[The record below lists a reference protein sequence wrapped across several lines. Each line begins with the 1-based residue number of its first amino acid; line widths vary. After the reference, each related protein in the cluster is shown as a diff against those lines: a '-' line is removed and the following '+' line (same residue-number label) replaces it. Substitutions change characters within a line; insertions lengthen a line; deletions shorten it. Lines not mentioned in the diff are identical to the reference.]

1 MNTSLLL
8 QAAYIDGAW
17 LQAQD
22 TVAVDNPAT
31 GDIIGHVPNLG
42 TAAAEQAV
50 SAAHAALAPWQNLTA
65 QQRAD
70 VLLRWYDLML
80 KHADELA
87 ELMTLEQG
95 KPLSE
100 ALGEVKYAASFVQW
114 FAEEGKRVYGDVIP
128 SPSPDKQLLV
138 SKEAIGV
145 VAAITPWNFPLA
157 MITRKAAPE
166 LAAGCTMVLKPAN
179 ETPFSALAL
188 AKLAEEAGIPKGV
201 LNVVTG
207 DAVAIGSVLTSHPEV
222 RKLTFTG
229 STPVG
234 RLLMQQCASTV
245 KKMSLELGG
254 NAPFVVFADADIDKA
269 VQGAVFAKF
278 RNAGQTCVCA
288 NRFYIERSVYAEF
301 AEKFAQAVAALQV
314 GNGMDTGVNIGPL
327 INHKAVSKVETLL
340 QDALNKG
347 AQVLTGGKAHA
358 LGGNFFEPTVLSD
371 VHADMALVTD
381 EIFGPVAPLIAFD
394 SEDEVIFAANNT
406 IYGLAAYLYSENLS
420 RIMRVSRQLEY
431 GMVGIN
437 TSAISNEVVPFG
449 GVKQSGLGREG
460 SKYGIED
467 FMETKYLCIAV

>member
-17 LQAQD
+17 LQAED

-42 TAAAEQAV
+42 AAAAEQAV
-50 SAAHAALAPWQNLTA
+50 SAAHAALAPWQKFTA

-157 MITRKAAPE
+157 MITRKAAPA

-188 AKLAEEAGIPKGV
+188 AKLAEQAGIPKGV

-234 RLLMQQCASTV
+234 RLL
-245 KKMSLELGG
+245 LHL
-254 NAPFVVFADADIDKA
+254 
-269 VQGAVFAKF
+269 
-278 RNAGQTCVCA
+278 
-288 NRFYIERSVYAEF
+288 
-301 AEKFAQAVAALQV
+301 
-314 GNGMDTGVNIGPL
+314 
-327 INHKAVSKVETLL
+327 
-340 QDALNKG
+340 
-347 AQVLTGGKAHA
+347 
-358 LGGNFFEPTVLSD
+358 
-371 VHADMALVTD
+371 
-381 EIFGPVAPLIAFD
+381 
-394 SEDEVIFAANNT
+394 
-406 IYGLAAYLYSENLS
+406 
-420 RIMRVSRQLEY
+420 
-431 GMVGIN
+431 
-437 TSAISNEVVPFG
+437 
-449 GVKQSGLGREG
+449 
-460 SKYGIED
+460 
-467 FMETKYLCIAV
+467 

>member
-8 QAAYIDGAW
+8 QAAYINGEWIAAD
-17 LQAQD
+17 D
-22 TVAVDNPAT
+22 SVAVDNPAT
-31 GDIIGHVPNLG
+31 GAIIGSVPNLG
-42 TAAAEQAV
+42 AVATEQAV
-50 SAAHAALAPWQNLTA
+50 TAAHAALAPWQALTA

-70 VLLRWYDLML
+70 ILLRWYQLML
-80 KHADELA
+80 EHADDLA
-87 ELMTLEQG
+87 ALMTLEQG
-95 KPLSE
+95 KPLAE
-100 ALGEVKYAASFVQW
+100 ALGEVKYAASFMQW
-114 FAEEGKRVYGDVIP
+114 FAEEGKRLYGDVIP

-157 MITRKAAPE
+157 MITRKAAPA

-188 AKLAEEAGIPKGV
+188 AKLAEQAGIPAGV

-234 RLLMQQCASTV
+234 RLLMQQCAATV

-254 NAPFVVFADADIDKA
+254 NAPFIVFDDADLDKA

-288 NRFYIERSVYAEF
+288 NRFYIHRSVYAEF
-301 AEKFAQAVAALQV
+301 AQKFAAAVAQLQV
-314 GNGMDTGVNIGPL
+314 GNGMDAGVNIGPL
-327 INHKAVSKVETLL
+327 INQKAVSKVETLL
-340 QDALNKG
+340 QDALDKG

-358 LGGNFFEPTVLSD
+358 LGGNFFEPTVLSN
-371 VHADMALVTD
+371 VNADMALVSD

-394 SEDEVIFAANNT
+394 DEAEAIVAANNT
-406 IYGLAAYLYSENLS
+406 IYGLAAYVYSENLS

-467 FMETKYLCIAV
+467 FIETKYLCVAV

>member
-8 QAAYIDGAW
+8 QAAYINGAW
-17 LQAQD
+17 VTADD

-31 GDIIGHVPNLG
+31 GAIIGSVPNLG
-42 TAAAEQAV
+42 AAATEQAV
-50 SAAHAALAPWQNLTA
+50 AAAHAALAPWQALTA

-70 VLLRWYDLML
+70 VLLRWYQLML
-80 KHADELA
+80 EHADDLA
-87 ELMTLEQG
+87 ALMTLEQG
-95 KPLSE
+95 KPLAE

-114 FAEEGKRVYGDVIP
+114 FAEEGKRLYGDVIP
-128 SPSPDKQLLV
+128 SPSPDKHLLV

-157 MITRKAAPE
+157 MITRKAAPA

-188 AKLAEEAGIPKGV
+188 AKLAEQAGIPKGV

-234 RLLMQQCASTV
+234 RLLMQQCAATV

-254 NAPFVVFADADIDKA
+254 NAPFIVFDDADLDKA

-288 NRFYIERSVYAEF
+288 NRFYIHRSVYAEF
-301 AEKFAQAVAALQV
+301 AQKFAAAVAQLQV
-314 GNGMDTGVNIGPL
+314 GNGMETGVHIGPL
-327 INHKAVSKVETLL
+327 INQKAVNKVETLL
-340 QDALNKG
+340 QDALDKG

-371 VHADMALVTD
+371 VNADMALVSD

-394 SEDEVIFAANNT
+394 DEAEAIAAANNT
-406 IYGLAAYLYSENLS
+406 IYGLAAYVYSENLS